1 MRRAFFR
8 NTPIRLLMYLLGF
21 FVTGAGV
28 VLIIRSDLGAGPW
41 DAVTY
46 NLSRLLDISLGWA
59 SFIVN
64 STVLAFVI
72 AVRRKWRFLFVL
84 VPIYG
89 IRVSLDLWDA
99 QLLAGR
105 LMENPFVLNAFLY
118 VFGTFVLTL
127 GLALIIVSG
136 YPAMVFDEVMLF
148 FMDLFRTKSVTPVR
162 LANELFA
169 ILLAIGLGF
178 SAGIRFGAVNFGSLV
193 LAVLIAPLLAMQLR
207 WLKGIVYEPKTEHS
221 QTEHTRKNDI

>member
-8 NTPIRLLMYLLGF
+8 KTPIRLAMYLLGF

-46 NLSRLLDISLGWA
+46 NLSRLLGISLGWA

-64 STVLAFVI
+64 SAVLAFVI
-72 AVRRKWRFLFVL
+72 AVRRKWRFLLVL
-84 VPIYG
+84 IPIYG

-99 QLLAGR
+99 HLLEGR
-105 LMENPFVLNAFLY
+105 LMENPFALSALLY

-127 GLALIIVSG
+127 GLALIIESG

-148 FMDLFRTKSVTPVR
+148 FMDLFRTESVTAVR
-162 LANELFA
+162 LSNELFA
-169 ILLAIGLGF
+169 IMLATVFGF
-178 SAGIRFGAVNFGSLV
+178 SAGIRFGAVNLGSFV
-193 LAVLIAPLLAMQLR
+193 LAVLIAPILATQLR
-207 WLKGIVYEPKTEHS
+207 WLKGVIYEGEEKHS
-221 QTEHTRKNDI
+221 RKNDI